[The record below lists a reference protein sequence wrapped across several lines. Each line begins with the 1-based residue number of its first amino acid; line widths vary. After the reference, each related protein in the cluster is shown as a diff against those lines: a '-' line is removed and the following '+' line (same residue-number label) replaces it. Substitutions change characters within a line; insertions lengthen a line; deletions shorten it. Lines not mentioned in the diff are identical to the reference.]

1 MRNRTDFCIDLFA
14 FTIHSPAWETA
25 PISASICSPSIR
37 SPAWNRTDFCTS
49 DHLGITHGRKTVS
62 PLKNPCDSDSFW
74 SQLTIDVRFHENQ
87 FLYARS
93 RMKRHL
99 SLFFLFTAE
108 RRLTADHLDK
118 IFCTRLRSR
127 MGAIFRSLLSTA
139 ERLLT
144 ADHLDKIFCTRLR
157 SSMGGI
163 FRSLLYLLLSIG
175 SLEQFWIVITLELR
189 ASFSDR
195 RSSRPFFLNVFLVSH
210 GLY

>member
-1 MRNRTDFCIDLFA
+1 MGTRTDFCIDLFA

-25 PISASICSPSIR
+25 PISASICSPSIC

-62 PLKNPCDSDSFW
+62 PLRNPCDSDPFW
-74 SQLTIDVRFHENQ
+74 PQLTVDVCLHENQ

-93 RMKRHL
+93 RMKRHF
-99 SLFFLFTAE
+99 SLFFLSTAE

-127 MGAIFRSLLSTA
+127 MGGIFRFLLSTA
-139 ERLLT
+139 GRRLT

-163 FRSLLYLLLSIG
+163 LRSLLYLLLSIG
-175 SLEQFWIVITLELR
+175 SREKFWNVITLELR
-189 ASFSDR
+189 ASFSGR
-195 RSSRPFFLNVFLVSH
+195 RSSRPFF
-210 GLY
+210 